1 MKFCLGTL
9 LLLFLVPGSS
19 TQDGFDL
26 ADAFDDVVT
35 PPPKLQPKPPEK
47 PKTDGELD
55 LSDAFG
61 PDDPATEKPKK
72 PSSGG
77 FDDFRFDLEDALKPD
92 PNAKTDKP
100 AIVPPKGGGGGGTF
114 DDSDLF
120 EVGAG
125 DYKPDGGRSGIVIL
139 RDVKFTA
146 EATVNYHEFSCIST
160 NNWEEVKASRNFSL
174 ADSPSC
180 PSFLISDPCSQ
191 LSNRIQVQDIS
202 LPIHGSSC
210 SPAKSRP
217 TASPISTLLRMLLW
231 TPLPRPLRHHQV
243 RVSGD
248 DYPNL
253 SPYFDHS
260 SSQQFSAKSS
270 SAGARAPKTSNQ

>member
-125 DYKPDGGRSGIVIL
+125 DYKPDGGRSGNRANDPESDTQDRTNDPGSDTQGSGPMAGIISAIGVALVGAASSYFAYQKKKLCFKIQGGQ
-139 RDVKFTA
+139 DPESGKGQPGTHSEPQV
-146 EATVNYHEFSCIST
+146 FS
-160 NNWEEVKASRNFSL
+160 NL
-174 ADSPSC
+174 
-180 PSFLISDPCSQ
+180 LQSD
-191 LSNRIQVQDIS
+191 R
-202 LPIHGSSC
+202 
-210 SPAKSRP
+210 
-217 TASPISTLLRMLLW
+217 T
-231 TPLPRPLRHHQV
+231 
-243 RVSGD
+243 
-248 DYPNL
+248 
-253 SPYFDHS
+253 
-260 SSQQFSAKSS
+260 
-270 SAGARAPKTSNQ
+270 

>member
-125 DYKPDGGRSGIVIL
+125 DYKPDGGRSGNRANDPESDTQDRTNDPGSDTQDPDHKWGQVL
-139 RDVKFTA
+139 KMLYA
-146 EATVNYHEFSCIST
+146 NMPEEFFV
-160 NNWEEVKASRNFSL
+160 WM
-174 ADSPSC
+174 
-180 PSFLISDPCSQ
+180 
-191 LSNRIQVQDIS
+191 SNLKQVLTPLLERVQDLLQA
-202 LPIHGSSC
+202 LP
-210 SPAKSRP
+210 
-217 TASPISTLLRMLLW
+217 
-231 TPLPRPLRHHQV
+231 
-243 RVSGD
+243 
-248 DYPNL
+248 
-253 SPYFDHS
+253 
-260 SSQQFSAKSS
+260 
-270 SAGARAPKTSNQ
+270 